1 MADFDIDIGEIA
13 EEDPYTVQGG
23 MRNYVDDEGMATVPR
38 NWKSRPGQPE
48 TQLAYITGDE
58 ATLLREA
65 NVHNKADPGR
75 MGTVNV
81 GPDGVPSYD
90 DSGVTDYEGFSD
102 PSGGEVAENLAAV
115 IGEGDTSYVPPSL
128 LLKEHDAQRL
138 QELNPDATNIPGL
151 PYYQRP
157 GSVRNVMGILT
168 AMEADR
174 REREYIQQS
183 INRLTLGNAG
193 AQSSL
198 TEPED
203 EKRGEI
209 TGRGPID
216 QFMGWAYK
224 DWIPKGGQVKER
236 TTGHSSDYGITGLHG
251 GDAGYRDPD
260 VGAVIGSALMM
271 SPVGVVRALAKNQY
285 LADPARERAEA
296 MKAHTSSRYG
306 PSWLY
311 GQPKP
316 KAKDYGDG
324 GDHPLLK
331 KRLPIGAVPSAPQ
344 GIVSGDPI
352 FSGRT
357 KTFRGFNPNPE
368 IAGARGAF
376 RSFDYSNPVVAQ
388 RGGLLDAAEIQR
400 FQSQGVV
407 KKPDPRLPS
416 TGFLGKVLSG
426 VTEPIADVFRTDEEK
441 SEKQG
446 WSDNPFEQTFFESQ
460 KPDPEPRW
468 RAAGNALRLPLS
480 LLGYVGGELG
490 AAAKLPGAVAS
501 KISQLMTSD
510 PVVGPDYSSL
520 DPAQETQ
527 MRNTAAQ
534 MARFLGTTPSHHDT
548 GLADVRYD
556 EDLGY
561 ATLDGAAI
569 DTTSGL
575 NRGGAIR
582 SSDLAGDY
590 GTMNRMISDPTGIAS
605 LGRGGDTMLVHMRP
619 DEVAA
624 MSRDGRTTV
633 NPHTGLP
640 ERFWGATLGGLAGS
654 FLGPW
659 GVGIGSGLGQFAQQK
674 LMGRST
680 GDALQQGLYTGALA
694 GLGTYGLGEYAAAGH
709 KVVDGVAATPNW
721 LQTTLGKPGTTDALF
736 GLPGSQVNMMTAGL
750 GGMGGSMLGE
760 MAAPPL
766 APPKEELIE
775 QPQAIARP
783 KSARGLSGDP
793 ATYGSG
799 AEQYLLSRNKGIFDY
814 TFAQEGGLMEA
825 AQEEE
830 VVETSPDGV
839 EMAYL
844 QEDAEVMTPPGIPGM
859 EEGMDIIVKEAV
871 MAIRGEHPQPE
882 RAIAEYIEIYGEE
895 DFAALQEMVTQDQAL
910 QGMGEAPVQVAE
922 ASETVE
928 EMPLMAARGGALN
941 GPGKGRDDQ
950 IPVLASDG
958 EYIIAADVVSGL
970 GDGSTKAGA
979 QTLDAMADR
988 VRQMRT
994 GTQKQPEI
1002 LPEEMALPA

>member
-1 MADFDIDIGEIA
+1 MADFDIDISEIA

-38 NWKSRPGQPE
+38 KWKSKPGQPP
-48 TQLAYITGDE
+48 TQLAYITNKE

-65 NVHNKADPGR
+65 NVHNKAAPGK

-102 PSGGEVAENLAAV
+102 YQGEVAENLAAV

-128 LLKEHDAQRL
+128 LLKEHNAQRL

-157 GSVRNVMGILT
+157 GSVSNVMGIV
-168 AMEADR
+168 EAQR
-174 REREYIQQS
+174 AAQQERDYLEQYVKGL
-183 INRLTLGNAG
+183 RAV
-193 AQSSL
+193 AQSSTRQGSKAALTTPL
-198 TEPED
+198 TEEEEERRD
-203 EKRGEI
+203 RGVE
-209 TGRGPID
+209 GRGPID

-285 LADPARERAEA
+285 LADPSRERAEA
-296 MKAHTSSRYG
+296 MAGRDRWNPYG
-306 PSWLY
+306 PAWVY
-311 GQPKP
+311 GANPKP
-316 KAKDYGDG
+316 TKGAREGEG

-331 KRLPIGAVPSAPQ
+331 KRLPVGAVPSGVATPQ

-352 FSGRT
+352 FGGRT
-357 KTFRGFNPNPE
+357 KTFTGFNPNPE
-368 IAGARGAF
+368 IAGAGGAF

-400 FQSQGVV
+400 FQ
-407 KKPDPRLPS
+407 
-416 TGFLGKVLSG
+416 TGG
-426 VTEPIADVFRTDEEK
+426 P
-441 SEKQG
+441 
-446 WSDNPFEQTFFESQ
+446 
-460 KPDPEPRW
+460 PEPSSFEKITGPAF
-468 RAAGNALRLPLS
+468 RAFKNTLVPLGVEYTPSPDKEETGVAGD
-480 LLGYVGGELG
+480 LGYRL
-490 AAAKLPGAVAS
+490 GAVADAAATPIHLATGVLGLGGKGLRELYNLFTS
-501 KISQLMTSD
+501 APELDNVPVINTDDPILGSVDATADRSLSPDVQRMQNVANQLAVD
-510 PVVGPDYSSL
+510 L
-520 DPAQETQ
+520 AQ
-527 MRNTAAQ
+527 R
-534 MARFLGTTPSHHDT
+534 GHWDT
-548 GLADVRYD
+548 GHFANAGIGGSP
-556 EDLGY
+556 EEGFF
-561 ATLDGAAI
+561 ATVDGGAI
-569 DTTSGL
+569 DIEGAFD
-575 NRGGAIR
+575 RGGAIR

-640 ERFWGATLGGLAGS
+640 ERFWGPTVGALVGAA
-654 FLGPW
+654 FGPW
-659 GVGIGSGLGQFAQQK
+659 GTAIGSGLGAGVGQFAQSK
-674 LMGRST
+674 LQGADT
-680 GDALQQGLYTGALA
+680 GDALTRGLYAGALA
-694 GLGTYGLGEYAAAGH
+694 GGLSYGLTGFGEGPVPTGEKAGWFRTLMKDKPYA
-709 KVVDGVAATPNW
+709 V
-721 LQTTLGKPGTTDALF
+721 
-736 GLPGSQVNMMTAGL
+736 AGL
-750 GGMGGSMLGE
+750 AGMGGGMLGE
-760 MAAPPL
+760 MAAPPI
-766 APPKEELIE
+766 APPEEEPIT
-775 QPQAIARP
+775 QRQAIARP
-783 KSARGLSGDP
+783 KSARGISGDP

-844 QEDAEVMTPPGIPGM
+844 QEDEEVMTPPGIPGM

-910 QGMGEAPVQVAE
+910 QGMGEAPVEVAE